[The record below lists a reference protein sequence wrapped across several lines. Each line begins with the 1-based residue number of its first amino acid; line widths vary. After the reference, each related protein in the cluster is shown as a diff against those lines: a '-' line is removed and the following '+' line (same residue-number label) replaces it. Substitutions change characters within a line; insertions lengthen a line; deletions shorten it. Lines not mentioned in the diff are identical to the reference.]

1 MNEAFICDFVRTPI
15 GRYEGG
21 LARVRTDD
29 LGGDGASEH
38 LIARNGAVSEAVD
51 EVILGCANQAGE
63 DNRNVAR
70 MALLLAGLPA
80 HVPGVTIN
88 RLCAS
93 GLDAVA
99 AAARAIR
106 AGEIDLAVAGGVE
119 SMTRAPFV
127 MGKAERAFQRTAEIY
142 DTTIGWRFVNARMK
156 AIYGTDSM
164 PETGENVAVD
174 FNVSREDQD
183 AFALRSQQRAARAQA
198 AGVFAAQ
205 IVPVTI
211 PQTKGAAD
219 QVIERDEQLRP
230 ETTLEGLAKLK
241 PVVRAGGTVTA
252 GNASTINDGA
262 AALLLASA
270 AAVEKYG
277 LQPRARVIGFASA
290 GVAPRIMGVGPIPAV
305 EKLMNRLRLQISDFD
320 VIELNEAFAS
330 QALACVRAFGLAD
343 DAEHVNSNG
352 GAIALGHPLGMS
364 GARIAGAAV
373 QELLRRSG
381 RYGLAAM
388 CVGVGQG
395 AALAFERA

>member
-1 MNEAFICDFVRTPI
+1 MSEAFICDFVRTPI

-21 LARVRTDD
+21 LSRVRTDD
-29 LGGDGASEH
+29 LAAAAIRH
-38 LIARNGAVSEAVD
+38 LISRNAAVGEAVD
-51 EVILGCANQAGE
+51 EVFLGCANQAGE

-70 MALLLAGLPA
+70 MALLLAGLPT
-80 HVPGVTIN
+80 HVPGVTLN

-99 AAARAIR
+99 AAARALR
-106 AGEIDLAVAGGVE
+106 AGEIELAVAGGVE

-142 DTTIGWRFVNARMK
+142 DTTIGWRFVNAQMK
-156 AIYGTDSM
+156 ALYGVDSM
-164 PETGENVAVD
+164 PETGENVAAE

-183 AFALRSQQRAARAQA
+183 AFAFRSQQRAARAQQ
-198 AGVFAAQ
+198 AGVFAEQ
-205 IVPVTI
+205 IVPVTV
-211 PQTKGAAD
+211 PASKGGAAQSID
-219 QVIERDEQLRP
+219 RDEQLRP
-230 ETTLEGLAKLK
+230 ETTLEALAKLK

-262 AALLLASA
+262 AALLLASG

-277 LQPRARVIGFASA
+277 LKARARVLGFASA

-305 EKLMNRLRLQISDFD
+305 EKLLNRLRLKVSDFD

-330 QALACVRAFGLAD
+330 QALACLRALGLAD
-343 DAEHVNSNG
+343 DADHVNANG

-381 RYGLAAM
+381 RYGLATM

-395 AALAFERA
+395 AALAFERV